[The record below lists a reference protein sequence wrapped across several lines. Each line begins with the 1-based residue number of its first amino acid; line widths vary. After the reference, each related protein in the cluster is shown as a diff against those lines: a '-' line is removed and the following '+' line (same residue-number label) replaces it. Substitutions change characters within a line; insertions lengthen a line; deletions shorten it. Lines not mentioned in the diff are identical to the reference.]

1 MTSPLW
7 NFSAVCRNLTLIF
20 GVSLSVFAGET
31 DVDFEKQIWP
41 ILQSRCV
48 SCHGSE
54 AAEGGLRLTDAA
66 FAFARVDS
74 GEFAI
79 TPGDLSQS
87 TLWTRVTNHDEDVR
101 MPPEGEPLEPHELA
115 LIRNWIA
122 SGARWTSPS
131 KATTHWAFVAP
142 QKPALPPDASGWARN
157 EIDRFVL
164 ARMKSQGLRPSDEA
178 EPARLIRRLYLDLI
192 GLPPSVD
199 EVNRFAQDPSDAAYA
214 RIVDRL
220 LSSPRYGEKW
230 ARHWL
235 DLARYSDS
243 NGYQADQIREM
254 WAFRDWVIHAMNDD
268 MPYDQFT
275 IEQLAGDLLPNATL
289 DQQIAT
295 GFHRA
300 TTCNVEAGVDP
311 EGNRTD
317 QVIDR
322 VNTTGTTWLGM
333 TVSCAQC
340 HNHKYDPITQQ
351 EYYELFAFFNN
362 TPIEVKQDAAKSVS
376 FSFYGPKLPLPEES
390 GRVLRRKELSAQIEK
405 IDEQIAAHKKAK
417 KKSLLARV
425 QKQKRELASE
435 LDRLAMPTTLV
446 MQEMGEPRDTSLLI
460 RGDFLHPGD
469 RVQAG
474 VPAVLH
480 DYPDDAPRNRLGLA
494 RWMVDPNNPLTARV
508 AVNRWW
514 YEFFGRGI
522 VTTLDDFGTQ
532 GDRPTHTELLD
543 WLAIWLQE
551 NDWSMKATH
560 RLIANSSTYRQTAKV
575 NTSGEPSDPDNR
587 WLARGPRN
595 RLTAELIR
603 DNALAISGL
612 LVNQMDGPPIYPP
625 QPDGLWHQT
634 GRNEPV
640 FHVAKD
646 HDRHRRAIYVVWRRA
661 APYPSFINF
670 DAPDRMTCVAKRP
683 NTNTP
688 LQALTLLN
696 DEVYVEIAKAM
707 AIRIMREASDRSLD
721 SQLEY
726 AMQIALARSPTAEEL
741 SLLRQL
747 FDAEYD
753 ELGGDR
759 KRVAQLVQ
767 GTEWLRMPVPDD
779 RQTWGA
785 WFSVCNAILNLDETI
800 SK

>member
-1 MTSPLW
+1 MISSLW
-7 NFSAVCRNLTLIF
+7 NIRAACRCFVLFLAIRGSVSAD
-20 GVSLSVFAGET
+20 ET
-31 DVDFEKQIWP
+31 AVDFERQIWP
-41 ILQSRCV
+41 ILESRCV
-48 SCHGSE
+48 SCHGATE
-54 AAEGGLRLTDAA
+54 PEGGLRLTDAP

-79 TPGDLSQS
+79 KPGDVSRS
-87 TLWTRVTNHDEDVR
+87 TLWNRINSRDEDER
-101 MPPEGEPLEPHELA
+101 MPPDGEPLETRQLE
-115 LIRNWIA
+115 LIRTWIA
-122 SGARWTSPS
+122 SGARWPIASN
-131 KATTHWAFVAP
+131 ATEHWAFVP
-142 QKPALPPDASGWARN
+142 PTKPSIPADESGWGRN

-164 ARMKSQGLRPSDEA
+164 ARMKRQGLRPSDEA
-178 EPARLIRRLYLDLI
+178 EPARLLRRLYLDLI
-192 GLPPSVD
+192 GLPPGVD
-199 EVNRFAQDPSDAAYA
+199 EVNRFVQDPSDTAYA

-243 NGYQADQIREM
+243 NGYQADQIRDM

-268 MPYDQFT
+268 MPYDKFT
-275 IEQLAGDLLPNATL
+275 IEQLAGDLLPHATL
-289 DQQIAT
+289 DQRIAT

-322 VNTTGTTWLGM
+322 VNTTGTTWLGI
-333 TVSCAQC
+333 TVGCAQC

-362 TPIEVKQDAAKSVS
+362 TPIEVKQDAEKSVS
-376 FSFYGPKLPLPEES
+376 FSFYGPKLSLPEES
-390 GRVLRRKELSAQIEK
+390 SRVTRRNELQKQIEN
-405 IDEQIAAHKKAK
+405 IDQQIAALEGTKQ
-417 KKSLLARV
+417 KSPLAEA
-425 QKQKRELASE
+425 QKQKRELAAE

-446 MQEMGEPRDTSLLI
+446 MQEMDKPRDTTLLI
-460 RGDFLHPGD
+460 RGDFLHRGD
-469 RVQAG
+469 RVEAS
-474 VPAVLH
+474 VPAVLN
-480 DYPDDAPRNRLGLA
+480 DFPADAPRNRLGLA
-494 RWMVDPNNPLTARV
+494 RWIVDAQNPLAARV

-514 YEFFGRGI
+514 HEFFGRGI
-522 VTTLDDFGTQ
+522 VATLDDFGTQ
-532 GDRPTHTELLD
+532 GDRPTHPDLLD

-551 NDWSMKATH
+551 NEWSMKATH
-560 RLIANSSTYRQTAKV
+560 RLIVSSSTYRQSAKRSTAGV
-575 NTSGEPSDPDNR
+575 SSDPDNR

-595 RLTAELIR
+595 RLSAELIR
-603 DNALAISGL
+603 DNALSISGL
-612 LVNQMDGPPIYPP
+612 LINQMDGPPIYPP

-640 FHVAKD
+640 FRVAKD

-707 AIRIMREASDRSLD
+707 AIRIMRETSARSLE

-726 AMQIALARSPTAEEL
+726 AMQIALARTPTRDEL
-741 SLLRQL
+741 SLLREL

-753 ELGGDR
+753 ELGSD
-759 KRVAQLVQ
+759 KERVAQLLQ
-767 GTEWLRMPVPDD
+767 GMEWLQMSIPKDH
-779 RQTWGA
+779 QTWGA